1 MINKVI
7 NIDESNPM
15 HKELTNMMETATNEN
30 LIIVARSYKNRKND
44 AIEPIE
50 VKNGI
55 YFYIAYNLD
64 GALAFP
70 AEVTPRQIA
79 IAKANIAEKARLGTM
94 LDAQLT
100 VAGFGDF
107 MKHVDEFT
115 AWDEPMIILTNDELA
130 NGAGI
135 LLNKYVLAAI
145 KEKLGDFYILPSS
158 IHELMI
164 VPTHM
169 MSILDATE
177 MVVGANRDAVTDDVY
192 LADRAFHVD
201 EWI

>member
-7 NIDESNPM
+7 NVNENHPM
-15 HKELTNMMETATNEN
+15 HDALMDMMSNANDSN
-30 LIIVARSYKNRKND
+30 LIIVARSYKNRKDD

-55 YFYIAYNLD
+55 YFYVAYDLD

-70 AEVTPRQIA
+70 ANVTPSQIA
-79 IAKANIAEKARLGTM
+79 IAKSNMAYKARMATL

-100 VAGFGDF
+100 VAGLGDL
-107 MKHVDEFT
+107 MKHVDEFDS
-115 AWDEPMIILTNDELA
+115 WDEPMIMLTTDKLA
-130 NGAGI
+130 DGAGI
-135 LLNKYVLAAI
+135 LLNKYILATI
-145 KEKLGDFYILPSS
+145 KEKLGDYYILPSS
-158 IHELMI
+158 IHELLI
-164 VPTHM
+164 VPAHM

-201 EWI
+201 EWL

>member
-1 MINKVI
+1 MINKVM
-7 NIDESNPM
+7 NIDENHPM
-15 HKELTNMMETATNEN
+15 HETLMNMMNNTTDDN
-30 LIIVARSYKNRKND
+30 LIIVARSYKNRKDD

-55 YFYIAYNLD
+55 YFYVAYNLD

-70 AEVTPRQIA
+70 AEITPSQIA
-79 IAKANIAEKARLGTM
+79 IAKSNMAYKARLGTL

-100 VAGFGDF
+100 VAGLGKF

-115 AWDEPMIILTNDELA
+115 AWDEPMILLTTNELA
-130 NGAGI
+130 DGAGI

-145 KEKLGDFYILPSS
+145 KEKLGDYYILPSS
-158 IHELMI
+158 IHELLI

-177 MVVGANRDAVTDDVY
+177 MVRGANEDAVTDDVY

-201 EWI
+201 EWL

>member
-7 NIDESNPM
+7 NVKENHPM
-15 HKELTNMMETATNEN
+15 HETLMNMMSNATEDN
-30 LIIVARSYKNRKND
+30 LIIVARSYKNRKDD

-55 YFYIAYNLD
+55 YFYVAYNLD

-70 AEVTPRQIA
+70 AEITPSQIA
-79 IAKANIAEKARLGTM
+79 IAKSNMAYKARLGTL

-100 VAGFGDF
+100 VAGLGGH

-115 AWDEPMIILTNDELA
+115 SWDEPMILLTTNELA

-135 LLNKYVLAAI
+135 LLNKYVLTAI
-145 KEKLGDFYILPSS
+145 KEKLGDYYILPSS
-158 IHELMI
+158 IHELLIM
-164 VPTHM
+164 PTHM

-201 EWI
+201 EWL

>member
-7 NIDESNPM
+7 NVNENHPM
-15 HKELTNMMETATNEN
+15 HDKLMNMMNNTTDEN

-55 YFYIAYNLD
+55 YFYVAYNLD

-70 AEVTPRQIA
+70 AEVIPRQIA
-79 IAKANIAEKARLGTM
+79 IAKANMAEKAKLGTM

-107 MKHVDEFT
+107 MKHIDEFT

-135 LLNKYVLAAI
+135 LLNKYVLTTI

-164 VPTHM
+164 VPAHM

-201 EWI
+201 EWL

>member
-7 NIDESNPM
+7 NVNENHPM
-15 HKELTNMMETATNEN
+15 HSKLMNMMDNANDSN
-30 LIIVARSYKNRKND
+30 LIIVARSYKNRKDD

-70 AEVTPRQIA
+70 AEVTPHQIA
-79 IAKANIAEKARLGTM
+79 IAKANMAEKARLSTM

-100 VAGFGDF
+100 VSGFGDF
-107 MKHVDEFT
+107 MKHVDEFDS
-115 AWDEPMIILTNDELA
+115 WNEPMILLTTDELA

-135 LLNKYVLAAI
+135 LLCKDVLAFI
-145 KEKLGDFYILPSS
+145 KVRLGDCYILPSS
-158 IHELMI
+158 IHEVLLM
-164 VPTHM
+164 PADT
-169 MSILDATE
+169 MSQLDATE

-201 EWI
+201 EWL

>member
-7 NIDESNPM
+7 NVNENHPM
-15 HKELTNMMETATNEN
+15 HDKLMNMMNNTTDEN
-30 LIIVARSYKNRKND
+30 LIIVARSYKNRKDD

-55 YFYIAYNLD
+55 YFYVAYNLD

-79 IAKANIAEKARLGTM
+79 IAKANMAEKAKLGTM

-115 AWDEPMIILTNDELA
+115 AWDEPMIIFTNDELA

-135 LLNKYVLAAI
+135 LLNKYVLSAI

-158 IHELMI
+158 IHELLI
-164 VPTHM
+164 VPAHM

-177 MVVGANRDAVTDDVY
+177 MVVNANETAVTDDVY
-192 LADRAFHVD
+192 LADRAFHID

>member
-1 MINKVI
+1 MINKVM
-7 NIDESNPM
+7 NIDKTHPM
-15 HKELTNMMETATNEN
+15 HETLMNMMNKATDDN
-30 LIIVARSYKNRKND
+30 LIIVARSYKNRKDD
-44 AIEPIE
+44 AVEPIE

-55 YFYIAYNLD
+55 YFYVAYNLD
-64 GALAFP
+64 GALAYP

-79 IAKANIAEKARLGTM
+79 IAKANMAEKARLGTL

-135 LLNKYVLAAI
+135 LLNKYVLTAI
-145 KEKLGDFYILPSS
+145 KEKLGDYYILPSS

-177 MVVGANRDAVTDDVY
+177 MVVGANRDAVTEDVY
-192 LADRAFHVD
+192 LAHRAFNIN
-201 EWI
+201 EWL

>member
-7 NIDESNPM
+7 NVNENHPM
-15 HKELTNMMETATNEN
+15 HETLMDMVNKATDDN
-30 LIIVARSYKNRKND
+30 LIIVARSYKNRKDD

-55 YFYIAYNLD
+55 YFYVAYNLD

-70 AEVTPRQIA
+70 AEITPRQIA
-79 IAKANIAEKARLGTM
+79 IAKSNMAYKARIATL

-100 VAGFGDF
+100 IAGLGDF
-107 MKHVDEFT
+107 MKHVDEFDS
-115 AWDEPMIILTNDELA
+115 WDEPMIILTTDKLA
-130 NGAGI
+130 DGAGI
-135 LLNKYVLAAI
+135 LLNKYVLSAI
-145 KEKLGDFYILPSS
+145 KEKLGDYYILPSS
-158 IHELMI
+158 IHELLI
-164 VPTHM
+164 VPANM

-177 MVVGANRDAVTDDVY
+177 MVRGANEDAVTDDVY

-201 EWI
+201 EWL

>member
-1 MINKVI
+1 MINKVM

-15 HKELTNMMETATNEN
+15 HKELTNMMETATNDK
-30 LIIVARSYKNRKND
+30 LIIVARSYKNRKDD
-44 AIEPIE
+44 AVEPIE

-55 YFYIAYNLD
+55 YFYVAYNLN

-70 AEVTPRQIA
+70 ANVTPLQIV
-79 IAKANIAEKARLGTM
+79 IAKANMAEKARLSTM
-94 LDAQLT
+94 LNAQLT
-100 VAGFGDF
+100 VSGFGDF

-115 AWDEPMIILTNDELA
+115 AWDEPMILLTTDELA

-145 KEKLGDFYILPSS
+145 KEKLGDYYILPSS
-158 IHELMI
+158 IHELLI
-164 VPTHM
+164 VPVHM

-177 MVVGANRDAVTDDVY
+177 MVRGANADAVTDDVY

-201 EWI
+201 EWL

>member
-7 NIDESNPM
+7 NVNETHPM
-15 HKELTNMMETATNEN
+15 HGKLMNMIDNANDSN
-30 LIIVARSYKNRKND
+30 LIIVARSYKNRKDD

-55 YFYIAYNLD
+55 YFYVAYNLD

-70 AEVTPRQIA
+70 AEITPRQIT
-79 IAKANIAEKARLGTM
+79 IAKANMAYRARLGTL

-100 VAGFGDF
+100 VAGLGKF

-115 AWDEPMIILTNDELA
+115 AWDEPMILLTTNELA

-145 KEKLGDFYILPSS
+145 KEKLGDYYILPSS
-158 IHELMI
+158 IHELLI
-164 VPTHM
+164 VPAHM

-177 MVVGANRDAVTDDVY
+177 MVRGANAEAVTDDVY

>member
-7 NIDESNPM
+7 NIDENHPM
-15 HKELTNMMETATNEN
+15 HGKLMDMMETANDSN
-30 LIIVARSYKNRKND
+30 LIVVARSYKNRKDD
-44 AIEPIE
+44 AVKPIE

-70 AEVTPRQIA
+70 AKVTPSQIA
-79 IAKANIAEKARLGTM
+79 IAKSNMAYKARLGTL

-100 VAGFGDF
+100 VAGLGKF

-115 AWDEPMIILTNDELA
+115 SWDEPMILLTTNELA

-135 LLNKYVLAAI
+135 LLNKYVLTAI
-145 KEKLGDFYILPSS
+145 KEKLGDYYILPSS
-158 IHELMI
+158 IHEVLLM
-164 VPTHM
+164 PTHM

-177 MVVGANRDAVTDDVY
+177 MVRGANEDAVTDDVY
-192 LADRAFHVD
+192 LAHRAFNIN
-201 EWI
+201 EWL

>member
-7 NIDESNPM
+7 SVNENDPM
-15 HKELTNMMETATNEN
+15 HKELMDMMETATDDN
-30 LIIVARSYKNRKND
+30 LIVVARSYKNRKDD
-44 AIEPIE
+44 AVKPIE

-55 YFYIAYNLD
+55 YFYIAYNLK

-70 AEVTPRQIA
+70 AKITPRQIA
-79 IAKANIAEKARLGTM
+79 IAKSNTAYKARLGTM

-100 VAGFGDF
+100 VGGFGDF

-115 AWDEPMIILTNDELA
+115 AWDEPMILLTTNELA

-135 LLNKYVLAAI
+135 LLNKYVLAVI
-145 KEKLGDFYILPSS
+145 KEKLGDYYILPSS
-158 IHELMI
+158 IHELLI
-164 VPTHM
+164 VPAHM
-169 MSILDATE
+169 MSQLEATE
-177 MVVGANRDAVTDDVY
+177 MVRGANAVAVTDDVY

-201 EWI
+201 EWL

>member
-7 NIDESNPM
+7 NVNENDPM
-15 HKELTNMMETATNEN
+15 HQKLTQMMDNATDNN
-30 LIIVARSYKNRKND
+30 LIIVARSYKNCKDD
-44 AIEPIE
+44 AVKPIE

-55 YFYIAYNLD
+55 YFYVAYNLD

-70 AEVTPRQIA
+70 AKVTPLQIT
-79 IAKANIAEKARLGTM
+79 IAKSNMAEKARLGTM

-100 VAGFGDF
+100 VGGFGDF
-107 MKHVDEFT
+107 MKHVDEFA
-115 AWDEPMIILTNDELA
+115 AWDEPMILLTTNELA

-135 LLNKYVLAAI
+135 LLNKYVLATI
-145 KEKLGDFYILPSS
+145 KEKLGDYYILPSS
-158 IHELMI
+158 IHELLI

-169 MSILDATE
+169 MSQLDATE

-192 LADRAFHVD
+192 LANRAFHVD
-201 EWI
+201 EWL

>member
-15 HKELTNMMETATNEN
+15 HGKLMDMMETANDSN
-30 LIIVARSYKNRKND
+30 LIVVARSYKNRKDD
-44 AIEPIE
+44 AVKPIE

-55 YFYIAYNLD
+55 YFYIAYNLN

-70 AEVTPRQIA
+70 AEVTPWQIA
-79 IAKANIAEKARLGTM
+79 IAKSNMVYKARLGTM

-100 VAGFGDF
+100 VGGFGEF
-107 MKHVDEFT
+107 MKHVDKFDS
-115 AWDEPMIILTNDELA
+115 WDESMILLTTNELA

-135 LLNKYVLAAI
+135 LLNKYILSAI
-145 KEKLGDFYILPSS
+145 KEKLGDYYILPSS
-158 IHELMI
+158 IHELLI
-164 VPTHM
+164 VPAHM

-177 MVVGANRDAVTDDVY
+177 MVHGANADAVTDDVY

-201 EWI
+201 EWL